1 MKNLKIIFI
10 SLSLFLLS
18 CDSGKNTITNIS
30 NINEKQ
36 SFITPLII
44 PSLLEDKDK
53 SDTKDEFDLSIQKG
67 KVSFLNGLETNTYG
81 YNGNFLGPVIR
92 VKSGNEVKINVKN
105 NLSEDSTVHWHG
117 LEIPAEMDGGPNHS
131 IKSNTT
137 WNPSFKI
144 SQQAGTYW
152 FHPHTFEKTGE
163 QVYKGLAGLFIV
175 DDKNSESLDIPKNY
189 GVDDIPLILQDRRFN
204 NDGSFSYKTQMI
216 DNDGMLGDKFLVNGV
231 INPFFEVKENK
242 MRFRLLNGSNARI
255 YKLALSD
262 NSDFYQIASD
272 GGLLEKPVQLKSL
285 MLASGERAE
294 IIVDFSKYKD
304 KEEIILKSLAYEN
317 KEKTMSSEPS
327 SNRIENGKEF
337 DLMKFIIK
345 KDSSNLENN
354 SFNIP
359 NELVKIEKLQEKDSS
374 KVRKF
379 ELTDMSMDMGNM
391 SNMPMNMDMTGSHSM
406 HTMSTNNMYSG
417 MFKINNKV
425 FDLSRVDELV
435 KLNDTEVWEITNK
448 SQMGMPHP
456 FHIHGVQ
463 FQILSKNNKE
473 PSLNEKGWKDTVLVQ
488 PYETVK
494 IIVKFKNKGMFM
506 YHCHTLEH
514 EDLGMMGMFEVN
526 S

>member
-1 MKNLKIIFI
+1 MKKIILFTFTLLLTSCNSAKEITSVKDTQTI
-10 SLSLFLLS
+10 STSQNFKSKL
-18 CDSGKNTITNIS
+18 
-30 NINEKQ
+30 
-36 SFITPLII
+36 PI
-44 PSLLEDKDK
+44 PPILEDKDK

-67 KVSFLNGLETNTYG
+67 KVKFLTELETNTYG

-105 NLSEDSTVHWHG
+105 NLDEDSTVHWHG
-117 LEIPAEMDGGPNHS
+117 LEVPSEMDGGPNHS

-137 WNPSFKI
+137 WNPLFKI

-189 GVDDIPLILQDRRFN
+189 GVNDIPLILQDRRFN
-204 NDGSFSYKTQMI
+204 KDGSFSYKTQMI

-231 INPFFEVKENK
+231 INPYLEIKENK
-242 MRFRLLNGSNARI
+242 IRFRILNGSNARI

-262 NSDFYQIASD
+262 NSNFYQIASD
-272 GGLLEKPVQLKSL
+272 GGLLEKSFPTKSL

-304 KEEIILKSLAYEN
+304 KEELILKSLAYEN
-317 KEKTMSSEPS
+317 KEKTMSSESS

-337 DLMKFIIK
+337 DLIKFIVK
-345 KDSSNLENN
+345 KDSSNLEN
-354 SFNIP
+354 STFNIP
-359 NELVKIEKLQEKDSS
+359 SELTKIERLQEKDSN
-374 KVRKF
+374 KTRKF

-391 SNMPMNMDMTGSHSM
+391 PNMPMDKNNHSM
-406 HTMSTNNMYSG
+406 HTMSSNNMYNG

-425 FDLSRVDELV
+425 FDLSRIDESV

-448 SQMGMPHP
+448 SQMAMPHP

-463 FQILSKNNKE
+463 FQILSKNSKE

-488 PYETVK
+488 PDETVK

-514 EDLGMMGMFEVN
+514 EDLGMMGIFEVN